1 MVNPLRAAPP
11 PPPPPPPPE
20 KPGERQH
27 TVREGERLQDIA
39 TEHHTTPQAI
49 LDKNPQVRDPDLLNT
64 GEALNMPDVT
74 VAPDVTRTVDAV
86 LAPDATPDQRNEAY
100 ARVQDHVEQSGGIG
114 GPGVAREALPGEAV
128 ELLDQ
133 AGLPTVDPDVV
144 ASVDLVV
151 GPDATFEQRIAG
163 YKDVAAYVEQVGGV
177 GDQGITAEALPAKAS
192 ELLRAEGTDV
202 RFRPEVIT
210 SVNGLLKD
218 GATPADREAAYATAQ
233 RYVDQVG
240 GVGDAGIVAEA
251 LPLKA
256 AHLLADA
263 KNSAL
268 RFDPRVIE
276 AVDRVIAPGATD
288 AQQIAGYDDLQ
299 QYVDQVG
306 GISDQGITA
315 DYLPAR
321 AAELL
326 RENGTQVQLSTEP
339 KATTDQIVQIMEA
352 GADPKEQ
359 LRILKEAY
367 AKADPQTQQALL
379 ADSQVQ
385 QAVRDAALDAVA
397 PLSQPPD
404 GTQGQAVPFLDA
416 AKNLDALTKD
426 MDPALV
432 ARVLSQTTS
441 QFQDYVLN
449 DSGGMTGIE
458 GTATFLKVLDRAA
471 GTPEGDA
478 AINALA
484 DTGLG
489 LDRNGIYQHLS
500 SGGTPAFPIAAGYDR
515 DMIVEGVTSFANT
528 TLSGKV
534 DAYIKETEELN
545 WLVANHGG
553 SMTPEQLQT
562 AIDDYIK
569 SKGPGWQEKLEGMQ
583 EDIAQQGIKLQNQID
598 ALQRAGGYDDTIK
611 GLLDDPENQLAL
623 STALGR
629 HPEIATDS
637 RLRDYALYAK
647 VSEGG
652 RKLLGEVANSYVK
665 ANVLPDLQGANPA
678 DPASMQRAE
687 AALARLN
694 NSALVTA
701 YGVDKAKLQQA
712 VDELKGTLP
721 KAGDTPE
728 AANARLSQFNKTL
741 EGVKGFEK
749 STGAGQ
755 LFRALGV
762 ATTTFSFLNST
773 NRAFAEPGA
782 YANWLKAGADTF
794 GLAQKTADFL
804 VARGADGTATKALG
818 GALAG
823 KIATGL
829 TAVADFALG
838 IKAASEGDYATA
850 ALWGVS
856 ATGGALTLAA
866 SGALGSGAAG
876 LVGAWG
882 GPVGIALVAL
892 AAVGIGLVAKVNES
906 NKHDNETSAA
916 FLQHAG
922 FDPEAADALVD
933 QSGDG
938 HSPVPLLERYAE
950 LKGYDLTDPAQRQT
964 FVDWVNDMPLE
975 QLEHLRD
982 WSHQTLDEFGGDVG
996 RFGSDPTVDLPDDGM
1011 VVSQGSVAT
1020 GLIEHGPETIG
1031 QFDAF
1036 VQEYGGTP
1044 LPHA

>member
-1 MVNPLRAAPP
+1 MVEPLRTEYTPP
-11 PPPPPPPPE
+11 PPPPVQTE
-20 KPGERQH
+20 HPGEKQH
-27 TVREGERLQDIA
+27 TVQEGENLQQIA
-39 TEHHTTPQAI
+39 DDHRTTPEAV
-49 LDKNPQVRDPDLLNT
+49 LDINPQVRDPNLLST
-64 GEALNMPDVT
+64 GEVLNMPDPT
-74 VAPDVTRTVDAV
+74 VDPAVSRTVDAV
-86 LAPDATPDQRNEAY
+86 LSPDATPQQKNEANV
-100 ARVQDHVEQSGGIG
+100 RVQDYVDSNGGLG
-114 GPGVAREALPGEAV
+114 DPGVARETLPGEAV
-128 ELLDQ
+128 QLLAD
-133 AGLPTVDPDVV
+133 AGLPTVDKQVV
-144 ASVDLVV
+144 AAVDQVI
-151 GPDATFEQRIAG
+151 GPNATFDQRIAG
-163 YKDVAAYVEQVGGV
+163 YKAVAGYVDQVGGV
-177 GDQGITAEALPAKAS
+177 SDQGITAEALPAQAS
-192 ELLRAEGTDV
+192 QLLREAGTDV
-202 RFRPEVIT
+202 RLRPEVIT
-210 SVNGLLKD
+210 SVNGLLKE
-218 GATPADREAAYATAQ
+218 GATPAERDAAYATVQ

-240 GVGDAGIVAEA
+240 GVGDAGIVADA

-263 KNSAL
+263 KNPAL
-268 RFDPRVIE
+268 RFDPRVID
-276 AVDRVIAPGATD
+276 AVDRVIAFGATD
-288 AQQIAGYDDLQ
+288 AQQIAGYEDLQ
-299 QYVDQVG
+299 QYVDSVG

-326 RENGTQVQLSTEP
+326 RENGTEVQLEAAP
-339 KATTDQIVQIMEA
+339 KASVDEIVQIMEA
-352 GADPKEQ
+352 GATPKEQ
-359 LRILKEAY
+359 LQVLNDAY
-367 AKADPQTQQALL
+367 AKADPQTRSDLL
-379 ADSQVQ
+379 ANPQVQ
-385 QAVRDAALDAVA
+385 QAIRSAALDAVE
-397 PLSQPPD
+397 PLRHPPGND
-404 GTQGQAVPFLDA
+404 EGQAVPFRKA
-416 AKNLDALTKD
+416 ADNLDALTKD

-432 ARVLSQTTS
+432 AAVLENTTS
-441 QFQDYVLN
+441 TVQDYVLS
-449 DSGGMTGIE
+449 DSGGMTGPE
-458 GTATFLKVLDRAA
+458 GGAAFLRVLDRVA

-478 AINALA
+478 AIRALA
-484 DTGLG
+484 DTGIG
-489 LDRNGIYQHLS
+489 FDRNTVHLHLS
-500 SGGTPAFPIAAGYDR
+500 TGGTPAFAIAAGYDH
-515 DMIVEGVTSFANT
+515 DIIVEGVTSFAST
-528 TLSGKV
+528 TLGDKV
-534 DAYIKETEELN
+534 TAYIKETEELN

-583 EDIAQQGIKLQNQID
+583 EDIAQQGIKLQGQID
-598 ALQRAGGYDDTIK
+598 ALQQAGGYDDTIK

-629 HPEIATDS
+629 HPEIATDN

-687 AALARLN
+687 AAIARLN
-694 NSALVTA
+694 NSALATA

-721 KAGDTPE
+721 KVGDTPE
-728 AANARLSQFNKTL
+728 AANARLSQFNRTL

-773 NRAFAEPGA
+773 NRAFNEPGS

-804 VARGADGTATKALG
+804 VARGADGTTTKALG

-838 IKAASEGDYATA
+838 LKAASEGDYATA

-856 ATGGALTLAA
+856 AAGGVLSL
-866 SGALGSGAAG
+866 GAAA
-876 LVGAWG
+876 GAGWAG
-882 GPVGIALVAL
+882 SWAGPVGIALVAL

-916 FLQHAG
+916 FLRHAG
-922 FDPEAADALVD
+922 FDQEAADALVD

-938 HSPVPLLERYAE
+938 HSPVPLLEKYAE

-964 FVDWVNDMPLE
+964 FVNWVNDMPLE

-982 WSHQTLDEFGGDVG
+982 WAHNTLDDFGGDTG
-996 RFGSDPTVDLPDDGM
+996 KFGSDTTVHIPTTWTRTVPPAE
-1011 VVSQGSVAT
+1011 VW
-1020 GLIEHGPETIG
+1020 EHGPYTVGE
-1031 QFDAF
+1031 FDAF

>member
-1 MVNPLRAAPP
+1 MVDPLRTEYTPP
-11 PPPPPPPPE
+11 QFPVQTE
-20 KPGERQH
+20 HPGEKQH
-27 TVREGERLQDIA
+27 TVQEGENLQQIA
-39 TEHHTTPQAI
+39 DDHRTTPEAVLEI
-49 LDKNPQVRDPDLLNT
+49 NPQVRDPDLLST
-64 GEALNMPDVT
+64 GDVLNMPDPT
-74 VAPDVTRTVDAV
+74 VDPAVSRTVDAV
-86 LAPDATPDQRNEAY
+86 LSPDATAQQKNEANV
-100 ARVQDHVEQSGGIG
+100 RLQDYVDSNGGLG
-114 GPGVAREALPGEAV
+114 GPGVARETLPSEAV
-128 ELLDQ
+128 QLLSD
-133 AGLPTVDPDVV
+133 AGLPTVPKEVV
-144 ASVDLVV
+144 TAVDQVI
-151 GPDATFEQRIAG
+151 GPDASFDQRIAG
-163 YKDVAAYVEQVGGV
+163 YKAVAGYVDQVGGV
-177 GDQGITAEALPAKAS
+177 SDQGITAEALPAQAS
-192 ELLRAEGTDV
+192 QMLREAGTDV
-202 RFRPEVIT
+202 RLRPEVIT
-210 SVNGLLKD
+210 AVNALLKD
-218 GATPADREAAYATAQ
+218 GATPADRDAAYATVQ

-263 KNSAL
+263 NNPAL

-326 RENGTQVQLSTEP
+326 RESGTEVSLEAAPNAS
-339 KATTDQIVQIMEA
+339 ADDIVQIMEA
-352 GADPKEQ
+352 GATPAEQ
-359 LRILKEAY
+359 VRILGEAY

-379 ADSQVQ
+379 ANSQVQ
-385 QAVRDAALDAVA
+385 QAIRSAAADATKPLGEPPRDGA
-397 PLSQPPD
+397 
-404 GTQGQAVPFLDA
+404 GQAVPFLDA
-416 AKNLDALTKD
+416 ANNLDALTKD
-426 MDPALV
+426 LPPTLVGKILEAAAPAYMNY
-432 ARVLSQTTS
+432 ALS
-441 QFQDYVLN
+441 
-449 DSGGMTGIE
+449 DSGGMSGIE
-458 GTATFLKVLDRAA
+458 GSATFLKVLDRAA

-478 AINALA
+478 AFRALSESVS
-484 DTGLG
+484 
-489 LDRNGIYQHLS
+489 LDRNGIFQHLS
-500 SGGTPAFPIAAGYDR
+500 SGGSPAYLAAAGYDK

-528 TLSGKV
+528 TLNDKV
-534 DAYIKETEELN
+534 TAYIKETEELN

-553 SMTPEQLQT
+553 SMTPEQLQKV
-562 AIDDYIK
+562 IDDYIA

-583 EDIAQQGIKLQNQID
+583 EDIAQQGIQLQNQID
-598 ALQRAGGYDDTIK
+598 ALQQAGGYDDTIK

-629 HPEIATDS
+629 HPDIATDS

-694 NSALVTA
+694 NSALATA

-721 KAGDTPE
+721 KVGDTPE

-773 NRAFAEPGA
+773 NRAFNEPGA

-804 VARGADGTATKALG
+804 VARGADGTVTKALG

-838 IKAASEGDYATA
+838 LKAASEGDYATA

-856 ATGGALTLAA
+856 AVGGGLSLAA
-866 SGALGSGAAG
+866 AAG
-876 LVGAWG
+876 AGWAGSWA

-922 FDPEAADALVD
+922 FDQEAADALVD

-938 HSPVPLLERYAE
+938 HSPVPLLEKYAE

-964 FVDWVNDMPLE
+964 FVDWVNDMPLDR
-975 QLEHLRD
+975 LEHLRN
-982 WSHQTLDEFGGDVG
+982 WAHHTLDDFGGDVG
-996 RFGSDPTVDLPDDGM
+996 KFGSDTTVHIPTTWTRTVPPAE
-1011 VVSQGSVAT
+1011 VW
-1020 GLIEHGPETIG
+1020 EHGPYTVGE
-1031 QFDAF
+1031 FDAF